1 MYQDSYLRKNL
12 QWEWLEEYLIT
23 VCVVELYTVELEEH
37 EVILFNKL
45 SKTRKISKESLFDFS
60 VRYCPNA

>member
-23 VCVVELYTVELEEH
+23 VCVVELYTVELEEY

-45 SKTRKISKESLFDFS
+45 S
-60 VRYCPNA
+60 